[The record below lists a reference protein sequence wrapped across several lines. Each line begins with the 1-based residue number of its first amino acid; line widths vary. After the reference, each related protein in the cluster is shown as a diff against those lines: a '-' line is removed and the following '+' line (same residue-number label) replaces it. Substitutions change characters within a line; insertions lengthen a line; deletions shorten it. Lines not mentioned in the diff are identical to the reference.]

1 MTLTIWVGFVAA
13 CIIIQMIPGPT
24 ILTVVAWSL
33 AHGRR
38 LALPLAL
45 AVAAGDATA
54 LLLSLF
60 GLGLLLQASANAF
73 FVVKILGAAYLIW
86 LGVDMMRK
94 GIAAQLPTAD
104 TAVPLRRMVFQTW
117 LVTALNPKG
126 ITFFLAFMP
135 QFVNPTQAA
144 APQLA
149 LLGATFVILA
159 AINAAA
165 YALLAART
173 RRWLNTPGK
182 TSALSLGGGGL
193 LCGAGVWTFLTR

>member
-1 MTLTIWVGFVAA
+1 MTLTLWLGFALA
-13 CIIIQMIPGPT
+13 CIVIQIIPGPT
-24 ILTVVAWSL
+24 VLTVVAWSL

-60 GLGLLLQASANAF
+60 GLGLLLETSATAF
-73 FVVKILGAAYLIW
+73 TLVKLLGAAYLIW
-86 LGVDMMRK
+86 LGISMIRH
-94 GIAAQLPTAD
+94 GITARMPATTD
-104 TAVPLRRMVFQTW
+104 APLRRMVFHTW

-135 QFVNPTQAA
+135 QFVDPTLPA

-149 LLGATFVILA
+149 VLGATFVVLA
-159 AINAAA
+159 ALNAAA
-165 YALLAART
+165 YALLAAHA
-173 RRWLNTPGK
+173 RRWIDSPGQNRPL
-182 TSALSLGGGGL
+182 ALGGGGL
-193 LCGAGVWTFLTR
+193 LCGAGLWTLLAR